1 MKNLS
6 PVIYSSVDGLKLEE
20 REQTLATQQ
29 ADSQINKQFQDYN
42 EGDNKCCSPVSS
54 WSWLLQRKAMSRK
67 WSLS

>member
-6 PVIYSSVDGLKLEE
+6 PIIYSSADGLKLEE

-54 WSWLLQRKAMSRK
+54 
-67 WSLS
+67 

>member
-42 EGDNKCCSPVSS
+42 ERDNKCCSPVSS
-54 WSWLLQRKAMSRK
+54 
-67 WSLS
+67 